1 MIKLLSRISNCKS
14 VNRYPH
20 STLPKTLLPLAACTP
35 SAPSVFFANQAGG
48 SMDSQELTPE
58 ALEKKKKKEEKAREK
73 ELKKLKAAQKAEA
86 AKLQA
91 QKASNAPESG
101 KKKNT
106 KKEAGGENPEDYND
120 PETPME
126 SHSSS
131 FLSRWYEWWEKSTFF
146 EADADSSKP
155 PFVIVLPPP
164 NVTGALHIGHALTAA
179 IQDTIIRW
187 RRMSGYNT
195 LWVPGMDHA
204 GIATQVIHWNLCI
217 FSTYSVPF
225 LSFIFVKFGVND
237 PFTESFIACSM
248 EDWTCVVASV
258 IFLGCE
264 ALTKLKV
271 VVEKKIM
278 REMKLTRHDVGRD
291 GFIAEVWKWKNE
303 YGGTILKQLRRL
315 GASLDWSRECFTM
328 DDKRSKAVT
337 EAFVRLYKE
346 GVIYRDLRLV
356 NWDCV
361 LRTAISDIEVEH
373 IEIKERTPLWVPGY
387 EKPVEFGVLT
397 SFAYPLEGGL
407 GEIIVATTRVETMLG
422 DTAIAI
428 HPDDPRY
435 SHLHGKFAIHPFNGR
450 KLPIVCDA
458 VLVDMNF
465 GTGAVKI
472 TPAHDPNDFEVGKR
486 HNIEF
491 INIFTDDGNINSNGG
506 PEFAGMPRFKARV
519 AVTEALK
526 EKPQWYVNCKSM
538 AQQGLDAVM
547 DDANPKIEIFPKQY
561 VAEWKRWLEN
571 IRDWCISRQLWWG
584 HRIPAWYAMLDDDE
598 LKELGAYNNHWV
610 VARNEEE
617 AKDEASRIFAGK
629 KFQLFQDPDVLDTWF
644 SSGLFP
650 LSVLGW
656 PDDTKDLRAF
666 YPTSVLETG
675 HDILFFWVA
684 RMVML
689 GMKLGGD
696 VPFSKVYLHP
706 MIRDAHGRKMSK
718 SLGNVIDPLEV
729 INGITLKGL
738 HKRLEEVGQN
748 KSGHPE
754 GGWISSMVNK
764 LWNAIRFA
772 MSKLGDDYIPPAAI
786 VPDTMPFSCKW
797 ILSVLNKAIS
807 KTVLC
812 LDSYEFSDAATA
824 VYSCRR
830 RYAQDTLWLC
840 LDNGLRLLHP
850 FMPFVTEELWQR
862 LPSKKD
868 SVRKESIVISEYPST
883 VECWTNDAVELEM
896 DIIESVVKS
905 LRSLR
910 SQLAPNERF
919 ERRAAFVR
927 CRTNDAC
934 HTIKKHELEIA
945 TLATLSSLDVLSEA
959 DDAPVGCIVDVVNEA
974 LSVYLKL
981 KGSINVEAE
990 LEKLKKKMEEI
1001 EKQCDGLRKKTSAPG
1016 YQEKVPVHIREADE
1030 AKLASLLQELLSFK
1044 EASEHLERENSKDSN
1059 VSGDDAFSR
1068 LYASV
1073 ESDIESA
1080 LQKAETAS
1088 SEKNRAS
1095 AVASECRDSEDEGQV
1110 KGLSTE
1116 ELAARND
1123 LVLALPDRIQAIPDG
1138 SAAPPKPSRGWG
1150 TSAPRTEIKFDS
1162 VDFAACNNQ
1171 GSLYRVEVLDEGLDM
1186 ISEGLHTLK
1195 NMAHDMNEVIFLTIS
1210 VFGL

>member
-1 MIKLLSRISNCKS
+1 MIKLLARISCYKS

-20 STLPKTLLPLAACTP
+20 AILPKTLRSIAACSPPPT
-35 SAPSVFFANQAGG
+35 SIFLSYQAGG
-48 SMDSQELTPE
+48 SMDSQVLTPE

-106 KKEAGGENPEDYND
+106 KKEAEVENPEDYID
-120 PETPME
+120 PETPLGE
-126 SHSSS
+126 KKK
-131 FLSRWYEWWEKSTFF
+131 LSCQMAKTYKPSAVENSWYEWWEKSNFF
-146 EADADSSKP
+146 EADPDSSKP

-204 GIATQVIHWNLCI
+204 GIATQV
-217 FSTYSVPF
+217 
-225 LSFIFVKFGVND
+225 
-237 PFTESFIACSM
+237 
-248 EDWTCVVASV
+248 
-258 IFLGCE
+258 
-264 ALTKLKV
+264 
-271 VVEKKIM
+271 VVEKKFM
-278 REMKLTRHDVGRD
+278 REMKLTRHDVGRE
-291 GFIAEVWKWKNE
+291 GFIAEVIWG
-303 YGGTILKQLRRL
+303 YILKQLRRL

-328 DDKRSKAVT
+328 DEKRSMAVT
-337 EAFVRLYKE
+337 EAFVRLHKE

-373 IEIKERTPLWVPGY
+373 IEIKERTAIRVPGY

-435 SHLHGKFAIHPFNGR
+435 SHLHGKSAVHPFNGR

-486 HNIEF
+486 HNLEF
-491 INIFTDDGNINSNGG
+491 INIFTDDGKINSNGG
-506 PEFAGMPRFKARV
+506 PEFAGMTRFNARA

-526 EKPQWYVNCKSM
+526 EKGLYRGDKNNEMRLGICSRSNDVVEPLIKPQWYVNCKSM

-547 DDANPKIEIFPKQY
+547 DDANPKMEIIPKQY

-584 HRIPAWYAMLDDDE
+584 HRIPAWYAMLDSDE
-598 LKELGAYNNHWV
+598 LKELGAYSNHWV

-617 AKDEASRIFAGK
+617 AKEEASRIFAGK
-629 KFQLFQDPDVLDTWF
+629 NFHLFQDPDVLDTWF

-656 PDDTKDLRAF
+656 PNDTKDLRAF

-696 VPFSKVYLHP
+696 VPFRKVYLHP

-729 INGITLKGL
+729 INGIELKDL
-738 HKRLEEVGQN
+738 HKRLEEGNLDPKELKTAKEGQAKDFPDGIPECGADALRFALVSYTAQSDKINLDIQRVVGYRQ
-748 KSGHPE
+748 
-754 GGWISSMVNK
+754 WCNK

-772 MSKLGDDYIPPAAI
+772 MKI
-786 VPDTMPFSCKW
+786 VPATMPFSCKW

-807 KTVLC
+807 KTVLS

-824 VYSCRR
+824 VYSWWQFQLCDVFIEVIKPYFAGNDPAYASER

-868 SVRKESIVISEYPST
+868 FVRKESIVISEYPSP
-883 VECWTNDAVELEM
+883 VECWTNDDVELEM
-896 DIIESVVKS
+896 DMIESVVKS

-910 SQLAPNERF
+910 SQLAPNERY

-934 HTIKKHELEIA
+934 HVIKKHELEIA
-945 TLATLSSLDVLSEA
+945 TLATLSSLDVLSET
-959 DDAPVGCIVDVVNEA
+959 DDAPAGCIVDVVNEA
-974 LSVYLKL
+974 LSVFLKL
-981 KGSINVEAE
+981 KGNINVEAE

-1001 EKQCDGLRKKTSAPG
+1001 EKQCDGLRKKTIAAG

-1030 AKLASLLQELLSFK
+1030 AKLASLMQELLSFK
-1044 EASEHLERENSKDSN
+1044 EASEHLERENS
-1059 VSGDDAFSR
+1059 
-1068 LYASV
+1068 AS
-1073 ESDIESA
+1073 
-1080 LQKAETAS
+1080 
-1088 SEKNRAS
+1088 
-1095 AVASECRDSEDEGQV
+1095 
-1110 KGLSTE
+1110 
-1116 ELAARND
+1116 
-1123 LVLALPDRIQAIPDG
+1123 
-1138 SAAPPKPSRGWG
+1138 
-1150 TSAPRTEIKFDS
+1150 
-1162 VDFAACNNQ
+1162 
-1171 GSLYRVEVLDEGLDM
+1171 
-1186 ISEGLHTLK
+1186 
-1195 NMAHDMNEVIFLTIS
+1195 
-1210 VFGL
+1210 